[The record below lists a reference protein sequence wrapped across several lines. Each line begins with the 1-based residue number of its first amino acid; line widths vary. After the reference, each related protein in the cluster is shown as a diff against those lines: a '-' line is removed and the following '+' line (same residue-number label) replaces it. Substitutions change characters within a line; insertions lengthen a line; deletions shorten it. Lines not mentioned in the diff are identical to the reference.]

1 MEVSTLG
8 LIRSDYRAWRQGV
21 GALQTLSQEGLWVT
35 VIYRLRH
42 RLNADPP
49 VPGRLLFRA
58 LIYPIAKFMKLLVGA
73 SLNPAGVIGP
83 GFRLVHGGSV
93 FLGGRMVMG
102 ADCMVYHEVTI
113 GPSALSSM
121 DYPVIGDRVRIFPGA
136 KVLGGIT
143 IGDDAVIGAN
153 SVVIEDV
160 PAGAV
165 VAGNPARVVRIRE
178 KGGDEIGADSDEA
191 APTAT

>member
-1 MEVSTLG
+1 MSTLG
-8 LIRSDYRAWRQGV
+8 LIRSDFARWKEDVGLARAF
-21 GALQTLSQEGLWVT
+21 SQEGLWIT
-35 VIYRLRH
+35 VVYRVRH
-42 RLNADPP
+42 RLRSDPP
-49 VPGRLLFRA
+49 VPGAWLWRALLFP
-58 LIYPIAKFMKLLVGA
+58 LAKFLKVLLGTTI
-73 SLNPAGVIGP
+73 NPSIQIGP
-83 GFRLVHGGSV
+83 GFLLVHVVSV
-93 FLGGRMVMG
+93 YLGGRAVVG
-102 ADCMVYHEVTI
+102 SDCSVFHEVTI
-113 GPSALSSM
+113 GPGGIASM

-165 VAGNPARVVRIRE
+165 VAGNPARVVRVRE

-191 APTAT
+191 APNAT

>member
-1 MEVSTLG
+1 MSTLD
-8 LIRSDYRAWRQGV
+8 LIKSDYRAWRQGV
-21 GALQTLSQEGLWVT
+21 GALQTVSQEGLWVT
-35 VIYRLRH
+35 VIYRIRH

-49 VPGRLLFRA
+49 VPGRLLLRA
-58 LIYPIAKFMKLLVGA
+58 LLYPIAKFMKLLVGA

-83 GFRLVHGGSV
+83 GFRLIHGGSV
-93 FLGGRMVMG
+93 FLGGQMVMG
-102 ADCMVYHEVTI
+102 AHCMVYHEVTI
-113 GPSALSSM
+113 GPSALRSM

-136 KVLGGIT
+136 KILGGIT

-165 VAGNPARVVRIRE
+165 VAGNPARIVRTEER
-178 KGGDEIGADSDEA
+178 GGDKIGADPDEP
-191 APTAT
+191 APNAN

>member
-1 MEVSTLG
+1 MSTFD
-8 LIRSDYRAWRQGV
+8 LIKSDYRAWRQGV

-35 VIYRLRH
+35 VIYRIRH

-49 VPGRLLFRA
+49 VPGHLLFRA
-58 LIYPIAKFMKLLVGA
+58 LLFPFAKFLKLLVGA

-102 ADCMVYHEVTI
+102 SDCMVYHEVTI

-121 DYPVIGDRVRIFPGA
+121 DYPVIGNRVRIFPGA
-136 KVLGGIT
+136 KILGGIT
-143 IGDDAVIGAN
+143 IGDDAVVGAN
-153 SVVIEDV
+153 AVVIEDV
-160 PAGAV
+160 PSGAV
-165 VAGNPARVVRIRE
+165 VAGNPARIVRIEE
-178 KGGDEIGADSDEA
+178 KPGANVGTDSEEP
-191 APTAT
+191 APNAN